1 MFDIFAETYFIVR
14 FLRIHPVQ
22 SVVNNITEICGGCG
36 GAQGGI
42 SAAGGGSRFD
52 SRLARS
58 VRKNS
63 LGGRFGIVLGMVW
76 VLLCAGLGTAW
87 GSFGVRFGTVVGS
100 CWDRFRISLG
110 SSWDRLGHALG
121 EFPSP
126 PRPSLLWADGGS
138 LGAIYDKYGRAG
150 PSNRVPTEYQPSTN
164 RVPT

>member
-1 MFDIFAETYFIVR
+1 MGDA
-14 FLRIHPVQ
+14 
-22 SVVNNITEICGGCG
+22 GGG